1 MNYTEVFTF
10 RKPRNSTSSSE
21 GQKTVDV
28 LAEPSNNNRKLQIG
42 EFLPDYDDYTSSSD
56 LRPEDIVP
64 DDEVV
69 FKNPDGKVVTKVSYN
84 SNWKKKGSSKKE
96 VVWPKGKRKGKGRSK
111 GKRSGKKGRGREE
124 GKGKER

>member
-28 LAEPSNNNRKLQIG
+28 LAEPSNDNRKLQIG
-42 EFLPDYDDYTSSSD
+42 EFLPDYDDYISSINKQ
-56 LRPEDIVP
+56 PEDVVP

-96 VVWPKGKRKGKGRSK
+96 VNLVWPKGAGNTW
-111 GKRSGKKGRGREE
+111 
-124 GKGKER
+124 